1 MEEIISFTNE
11 IKNEITANI
20 NLDTEMKR
28 SLLAAFIRVNGTIKF
43 KNKNEYLILRTEN
56 AKVAK
61 FIYSLIKDLY
71 EDVVVSFSFRKTMK
85 FYKATEYLVNIING
99 GTTIF
104 SSLDINLLES
114 KINQELINKED
125 KIRGF
130 LMGLFLACGSCN
142 SPKTSNYHFEFYV
155 SDENLAK
162 NILKIIN
169 KIKSSQFDFKLT
181 KRRNNFVIY
190 LKKSDQISGFL
201 AFLDA
206 STCCI
211 KFEDVRVSRDYSKIN
226 NRLIICDQYNYKKS
240 IDKANVQIE
249 QIKLID
255 KHLGIDNIINE
266 KVQLLCKLR
275 LKDPEA
281 SYADL
286 SSMMSE
292 ELNIPVSKSNIGH
305 LFRKI
310 ENMAKLYEKLK

>member
-125 KIRGF
+125 KIIGF
-130 LMGLFLACGSCN
+130 LMGLFLGCGSCN
-142 SPKTSNYHFEFYV
+142 SPKTSNYHLEFYV

-211 KFEDVRVSRDYSKIN
+211 KFEDVRVSRDYSNIN

>member
-99 GTTIF
+99 GNTIF

-190 LKKSDQISGFL
+190 LKKSDQISNFL

-211 KFEDVRVSRDYSKIN
+211 KFEDVRVSRDYSNIN

>member
-20 NLDTEMKR
+20 NLDTEMKK

-211 KFEDVRVSRDYSKIN
+211 KFEDVRVSRDYSNIN

-292 ELNIPVSKSNIGH
+292 ELNVSVSKSNIGH

>member
-71 EDVVVSFSFRKTMK
+71 EDVVVSFSFKKTMK

-211 KFEDVRVSRDYSKIN
+211 KFEDVRVSRDYSNIN
-226 NRLIICDQYNYKKS
+226 NRLIICDQYNYKK
-240 IDKANVQIE
+240 K
-249 QIKLID
+249 KLHKNLIL
-255 KHLGIDNIINE
+255 HNFL
-266 KVQLLCKLR
+266 
-275 LKDPEA
+275 
-281 SYADL
+281 DL
-286 SSMMSE
+286 HFS
-292 ELNIPVSKSNIGH
+292 
-305 LFRKI
+305 
-310 ENMAKLYEKLK
+310 

>member
-125 KIRGF
+125 KIIGF

-211 KFEDVRVSRDYSKIN
+211 KFEDVRVSRDYSNIN

>member
-130 LMGLFLACGSCN
+130 LIGLFLACGSCN

-211 KFEDVRVSRDYSKIN
+211 KFEDVRVSRDYSNIN

-292 ELNIPVSKSNIGH
+292 ELNVPVSKSNIGH

>member
-85 FYKATEYLVNIING
+85 FYTATEYLVNIING

-162 NILKIIN
+162 NILKIIS

-211 KFEDVRVSRDYSKIN
+211 KFEDVRVSRDYSNIN

-292 ELNIPVSKSNIGH
+292 ELNVSVSKSNIGH

>member
-125 KIRGF
+125 KIKGF

-211 KFEDVRVSRDYSKIN
+211 KFEDVRVSRDYSNIN

>member
-130 LMGLFLACGSCN
+130 LMGLFLGCGSCN

-162 NILKIIN
+162 NILKIIS

-211 KFEDVRVSRDYSKIN
+211 KFEDVRVSRDYSNIN

>member
-20 NLDTEMKR
+20 NLDTEMKS

-211 KFEDVRVSRDYSKIN
+211 KFEDVRVSRDYSNIN

-292 ELNIPVSKSNIGH
+292 ELNVPVSKSNIGH

>member
-28 SLLAAFIRVNGTIKF
+28 SLLATFIRVNGTIKF

-190 LKKSDQISGFL
+190 LKKSDQISNFL

-211 KFEDVRVSRDYSKIN
+211 KFEDVRVSRDYSNIN

>member
-20 NLDTEMKR
+20 NLDTEMKK

-211 KFEDVRVSRDYSKIN
+211 KFEDVRVSRDYSNIN

-292 ELNIPVSKSNIGH
+292 ELNVPVSKSNIGH

>member
-162 NILKIIN
+162 NILKIIS

-190 LKKSDQISGFL
+190 LKKSDQISDFL

-211 KFEDVRVSRDYSKIN
+211 KFEDVRVSRDYSNIN

>member
-211 KFEDVRVSRDYSKIN
+211 KFEDVRVSRDYSNIN

-266 KVQLLCKLR
+266 KVKLLCKLR

>member
-130 LMGLFLACGSCN
+130 FMGLFLACGSCN

-211 KFEDVRVSRDYSKIN
+211 KFEDVRVSRDYSNIN

>member
-142 SPKTSNYHFEFYV
+142 SPKTSNYHLEFYV

-211 KFEDVRVSRDYSKIN
+211 KFEDVRVSRDYSNIN

>member
-11 IKNEITANI
+11 IKNEITTNI

-190 LKKSDQISGFL
+190 LKKSDQISNFL

-206 STCCI
+206 SSCCI
-211 KFEDVRVSRDYSKIN
+211 KFEDVRVSRDYSNIN

>member
-211 KFEDVRVSRDYSKIN
+211 KFEDVRVSRDYSNIN

-266 KVQLLCKLR
+266 KVRLLCKLR

>member
-190 LKKSDQISGFL
+190 LKKSDQISDFL

-211 KFEDVRVSRDYSKIN
+211 KFEDVRVSRDYSNIN

>member
-28 SLLAAFIRVNGTIKF
+28 ALLAAFIRVNGTIKF

-211 KFEDVRVSRDYSKIN
+211 KFEDVRVSRDYSNIN

>member
-11 IKNEITANI
+11 IKNEITTNI

-190 LKKSDQISGFL
+190 LKKSDQISNFL

-211 KFEDVRVSRDYSKIN
+211 KFEDVRVSRDYSNIN

-292 ELNIPVSKSNIGH
+292 ELNVPVSKSNIGH

>member
-181 KRRNNFVIY
+181 KRRSNFVIY
-190 LKKSDQISGFL
+190 LKKSDQISNFL

-206 STCCI
+206 SSCCI
-211 KFEDVRVSRDYSKIN
+211 KFEDVRVSRDYSNIN

>member
-211 KFEDVRVSRDYSKIN
+211 KFEDVRVSRDYSNIN

-310 ENMAKLYEKLK
+310 ENMAKLKKKLK